1 MSSVIRWQP
10 VNDAVSL
17 RDAMGRLFEDSFV
30 RSRGGLAAMGGMDL
44 AVDMFETDNE
54 LVVTS
59 ALPGV
64 KAEDL
69 QITITGDALCI
80 KAEARSETTADKANW
95 HRQERQYGACVRSLT
110 LPVAV
115 QTEKAEASLKDG
127 VLTLT
132 LPKAEEA
139 KPKSIRVTGQ

>member
-10 VNDAVSL
+10 VTDALSL
-17 RDAMGRLFEDSFV
+17 RDAMGRLLEDSFV
-30 RSRGGLAAMGGMDL
+30 TPRGGMAGMGGMDL

-80 KAEARSETTADKANW
+80 KADIKSESSADTASW
-95 HRQERQYGACVRSLT
+95 HRQERRYGSCSRSLT

-115 QTEKAEASLKDG
+115 QSDKAEASLRDG
-127 VLTLT
+127 VLRLT

-139 KPKSIRVTGQ
+139 KPKSIKVSG